1 MEKAISATMK
11 EPRCARFNALKHSAW
26 KLYRPRVFVPSEA
39 FDCTEII
46 FSPGETRDGIEGVG
60 RKEGSD
66 DSNKKKKGG
75 KKKGRKGKK
84 EKKERKKVIAVN
96 GFTGFPKN
104 KRARSF
110 PLSFPRGT
118 TIESI
123 YRAVLIGRT
132 TCERVT
138 RQVF

>member
-46 FSPGETRDGIEGVG
+46 FSAGETRDGIEGVG

-66 DSNKKKKGG
+66 DSNKKKKEGR
-75 KKKGRKGKK
+75 KKGER
-84 EKKERKKVIAVN
+84 EKRKK
-96 GFTGFPKN
+96 
-104 KRARSF
+104 R
-110 PLSFPRGT
+110 RG
-118 TIESI
+118 
-123 YRAVLIGRT
+123 RK
-132 TCERVT
+132 
-138 RQVF
+138 

>member
-1 MEKAISATMK
+1 MESK
-11 EPRCARFNALKHSAW
+11 
-26 KLYRPRVFVPSEA
+26 
-39 FDCTEII
+39 
-46 FSPGETRDGIEGVG
+46 GE
-60 RKEGSD
+60 RKEATTAI
-66 DSNKKKKGG
+66 KKGG
-75 KKKGRKGKK
+75 RGGGRERKKR
-84 EKKERKKVIAVN
+84 EKERKKVIAVN
-96 GFTGFPKN
+96 GFIPGSQKIS
-104 KRARSF
+104 ARGG